1 MRETAKN
8 YEDRVKNGDFS
19 RYLHGYGIDIGGGD
33 DCLILPPGIKGKV
46 RLWDL
51 KDGDAQYLWKI
62 RDEAFDFVYSSHCL
76 EHMRNINVAL
86 KNWIRVCKRGGVLYI
101 CVPHETYYEKGVWPS
116 VNNLDHKHSFTLNEG
131 SGLPK
136 NVVIKDFL
144 DQFRNYVEVIDIRE
158 NLKNYDFTCD
168 RNIDQTADYE
178 KKVCAQFDIIL
189 RKKKSRKFSKREKV
203 WEGLCC
209 FKDYIIFL
217 LPIRIYG
224 ILPAIIQAGVRYLVG
239 RMRKYQIRT

>member
-76 EHMRNINVAL
+76 EHMRNIKL
-86 KNWIRVCKRGGVLYI
+86 LDCTLRDGGYMDDWEFGHKRGGY
-101 CVPHETYYEKGVWPS
+101 CTYACRMR
-116 VNNLDHKHSFTLNEG
+116 L
-131 SGLPK
+131 
-136 NVVIKDFL
+136 IM
-144 DQFRNYVEVIDIRE
+144 
-158 NLKNYDFTCD
+158 
-168 RNIDQTADYE
+168 
-178 KKVCAQFDIIL
+178 
-189 RKKKSRKFSKREKV
+189 KREF
-203 WEGLCC
+203 GL
-209 FKDYIIFL
+209 
-217 LPIRIYG
+217 
-224 ILPAIIQAGVRYLVG
+224 Q
-239 RMRKYQIRT
+239 